1 MKREIKFRA
10 WHKATKTMLNKW
22 PYEWREGI
30 YRSNGEK
37 HLFADNTF
45 KFSEDKKKC
54 NRTTGKSVFISLDGF
69 LCGLIPIDEETTRSI
84 NYSDEYDLM
93 QFTGL
98 LDKNG
103 KEIYDNDIIKI
114 HYFKNIAG
122 ENLGVSEVD
131 AELIGVIEIT
141 PLALVLKNIIGE
153 KWCEYTG
160 YEQGEGE
167 CKVFHLHDVYE
178 GSSDAEYQI
187 EIIGNI
193 YQNPELLK
201 L

>member
-1 MKREIKFRA
+1 M
-10 WHKATKTMLNKW
+10 
-22 PYEWREGI
+22 I
-30 YRSNGEK
+30 Y
-37 HLFADNTF
+37 F
-45 KFSEDKKKC
+45 
-54 NRTTGKSVFISLDGF
+54 DG
-69 LCGLIPIDEETTRSI
+69 PILDEE
-84 NYSDEYDLM
+84 YSDLNFGVTNESSEFWSNHPLNHGHSLPCAYSCFGKWKYNAPDEFKLNNIELM

-98 LDKNG
+98 EDKNG
-103 KEIYDNDIIKI
+103 KEIYDKDIVKI
-114 HYFKNIAG
+114 HYFKSIAG

-141 PLALVLKNIIGE
+141 PLSLILKNIIGE

-193 YQNPELLK
+193 YENPELLN
-201 L
+201 